1 MHADELD
8 VPADL
13 VRRLLELTFP
23 QWAELPL
30 VHLPSYGTDA
40 RLYRLGSELVV
51 RLPKIHWATSQ
62 IEMEQRLLPRL
73 APHLPVAIPEVL
85 AVGEPALGYPW
96 RWAVYRWLDGEPPR
110 TGTVQLARDLAAF
123 IAALQRIDTNDGR
136 RGTHRGGPLQL
147 RDASTRAALAQLG
160 EEIDIAA
167 VTSAW
172 EAALAAPAWSEESV
186 WLHGDILEGNLLI
199 RDGRLAAVIDWGGAG
214 VGDPAFDYAIA
225 WSLLAPVRE
234 SFRAATGVDGDT
246 WARARG
252 LALSQALIA
261 LPYYLH
267 SSPPIAER
275 SRLIIREVLADTGE
289 HSQRSR
295 MACSPRPV
303 FRKRD

>member
-1 MHADELD
+1 MTRMHADELD
-8 VPADL
+8 VSADL
-13 VRRLLELTFP
+13 VRGLLELTFP

-40 RLYRLGSELVV
+40 RLYRLGPELVV

-62 IEMEQRLLPRL
+62 IEMEQAQLPRL
-73 APHLPVAIPEVL
+73 APHLPAAIPEVV

-110 TGTVQLARDLAAF
+110 IGTVQLAHDLAAF
-123 IAALQRIDTNDGR
+123 IAALQLIDTSGAP
-136 RGTHRGGPLQL
+136 RGTHRGGPLHL
-147 RDASTRAALAQLG
+147 RDATTRVALAQLR
-160 EEIDIAA
+160 EETDIAA
-167 VTSAW
+167 VTNAW
-172 EAALAAPAWSEESV
+172 EAALAAPAWSKESV

-199 RDGRLAAVIDWGGAG
+199 RDGRLAAVIDWGCAC
-214 VGDPAFDYAIA
+214 VGDPAFDFAIA

-234 SFRAATGVDGDT
+234 SFRVASGVDDDT

-261 LPYYLH
+261 LPYYLY

-289 HSQRSR
+289 H
-295 MACSPRPV
+295 RP
-303 FRKRD
+303 